1 MIGYLIAVVFGGIL
15 VGTLGPMA
23 VQRVVPEAQ
32 APRWSWAAAG
42 AAPVAALVAGLLTL
56 PLFGRAGGWILGISA
71 SAAVVWRLAIPLLT
85 HAIRD
90 RMDEAGRLDPRL

>member
-1 MIGYLIAVVFGGIL
+1 VIGYVVAVVFGGVL
-15 VGTLGPMA
+15 VGALGPLF

-71 SAAVVWRLAIPLLT
+71 SAAVVWRLAIPMLT
-85 HAIRD
+85 DAISSR
-90 RMDEAGRLDPRL
+90 RSVRW

>member
-1 MIGYLIAVVFGGIL
+1 VIGYLIAVVFGGVL
-15 VGTLGPMA
+15 VGGLGPVF
-23 VQRVVPEAQ
+23 VQRLIPEAQ

-71 SAAVVWRLAIPLLT
+71 SAVVVWRLAIPLLT
-85 HAIRD
+85 EAIASR
-90 RMDEAGRLDPRL
+90 RAVRW